1 MTRAEELTDFVCTA
15 AALFLC
21 AEEGH
26 NPAVKTWWGALHYVS
41 TSLSVG
47 YSNILPVTHAG
58 KAIGA
63 VRQMLGPA
71 LSAKDLDGGRLN
83 PTTADLSSRSMGGMP
98 VR

>member
-15 AALFLC
+15 AVLFLA

-26 NPAVKTWWGALHYVS
+26 NPAVNTYWDALHYIS

-47 YSNILPVTHAG
+47 YSNIFPVTQAG

-63 VRQMLGPA
+63 VVQMVGPA
-71 LSAKDLDGGRLN
+71 LSAKALDRG
-83 PTTADLSSRSMGGMP
+83 
-98 VR
+98 